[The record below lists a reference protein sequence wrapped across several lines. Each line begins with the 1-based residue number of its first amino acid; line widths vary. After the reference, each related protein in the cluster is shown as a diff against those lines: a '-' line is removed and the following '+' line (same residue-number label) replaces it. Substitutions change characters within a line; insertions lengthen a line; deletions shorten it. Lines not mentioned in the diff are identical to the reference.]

1 MKRRRVK
8 RGDAA
13 EVIDSTESATPAV
26 RRRSGSL
33 LDLKEPHFL
42 SIVKAP
48 ANRTP
53 FKIVRE
59 DVPRRRRRLDGSLL
73 SVQLPSETTDDEA
86 QEVFKRFG
94 LSSEEYAISKDEEGV
109 YFKRVKLEDGE
120 HPTVPIRLPGGA
132 VAHISATALEKGI
145 ERAADHPGL
154 SVMQIEFERDDK
166 EAAVEWLKSR
176 SMNASVEDLKV
187 GETGCLVFTR
197 HELPKN
203 VTFRSVGLDVGVT
216 AVVALTQR
224 DDIPRKIYRAVIE
237 TAYGQY
243 GWGSLDFNQA
253 MADMEFSED
262 AREANEVLWNVLN
275 EILFWSN
282 LPLADRH
289 ALVMNTLNEYAVW
302 LTNLMSALPRQMI
315 EPSRIDLNSQGTQDD
330 NAVRSASE
338 TSKETAEMKP
348 KEAKGVDAKETVA
361 REDAAGSEAKDEG
374 APAAQV
380 ERTDDQPVTR
390 GELKTL
396 FAEALK
402 EALATRSEEKAEP
415 AAPKTEEKVERND
428 SQVGDILAVVK
439 DLQKTVVERV
449 DALTTRVGE
458 MEQRTVTRG
467 EEDPPQLSEEV
478 RRQDPYRGS
487 IFRKNPLYG

>member
-1 MKRRRVK
+1 VK

-13 EVIDSTESATPAV
+13 EVLTPAEDKPAV

-59 DVPRRRRRLDGSLL
+59 DIPRRRRRLDGSLL
-73 SVQLPSETTDDEA
+73 SVQLPSETSDEEA

-120 HPTVPIRLPGGA
+120 QPTVPIRLPGGA
-132 VAHISATALEKGI
+132 IAHISASALEKGI

-166 EAAVEWLKSR
+166 EAAVEWLKTR
-176 SMNASVEDLKV
+176 SMNASVEDLKA
-187 GETGCLVFTR
+187 GETGGLIFTR

-203 VTFRSVGLDVGVT
+203 VTFRSVEVDAGVL

-237 TAYGQY
+237 SAYGQY

-262 AREANEVLWNVLN
+262 AREANEVLWSVLN
-275 EILFWSN
+275 EILFWSS

-315 EPSRIDLNSQGTQDD
+315 EPNRIDLNSQGTQDD
-330 NAVRSASE
+330 NAARSDSE

-361 REDAAGSEAKDEG
+361 REDAAGSEAKTEG
-374 APAAQV
+374 NAAPV

-390 GELKTL
+390 GEIKTL
-396 FAEALK
+396 VAEALK
-402 EALATRSEEKAEP
+402 EALATRSEDKPETPATPEK
-415 AAPKTEEKVERND
+415 TVERGDN
-428 SQVGDILAVVK
+428 QVGDILAVVK

-467 EEDPPQLSEEV
+467 EEDPPQVSEEV

-487 IFRKNPLYG
+487 IFRRNPLYG